1 VGRLFTSSYRA
12 WCPELGVPVRT
23 SLGVPRW
30 MTAPLVD
37 WPAVYPY
44 GLFGKDLDEATFTTK
59 YRARLHRQGRHILAE
74 LQDLREA
81 YGDLVL
87 LCFEPADRFC
97 HRRVLSTWLE
107 EKLGE
112 PVEEVMPTVP

>member
-1 VGRLFTSSYRA
+1 
-12 WCPELGVPVRT
+12 VRT

-30 MTAPLVD
+30 MTAPLVE

-44 GLFGKDLDEATFTTK
+44 GLFNAGLEEGEFTRR
-59 YRARLHRQGRHILAE
+59 YRHRLHRQTPRILVE
-74 LQDLREA
+74 LQELREG

-87 LCFEPADRFC
+87 LCFEPPDRLC
-97 HRRVLSTWLE
+97 HRRVLSAWLE

-112 PVEEVMPTVP
+112 LVEEVMPPTL